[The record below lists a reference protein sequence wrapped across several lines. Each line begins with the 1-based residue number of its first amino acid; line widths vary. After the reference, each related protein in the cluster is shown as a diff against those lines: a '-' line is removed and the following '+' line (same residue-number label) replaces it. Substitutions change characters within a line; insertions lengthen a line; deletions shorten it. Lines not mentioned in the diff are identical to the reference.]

1 MIVYI
6 TLFAVSF
13 ASATL
18 LPMGSEALL
27 LYDISLGY
35 SVFWIWL
42 VATLGNTLGSVLNYM
57 IGYKGEKYLEYK
69 GYLKSNQIDRYK
81 DAFSLYGGW
90 LILLAW
96 MPVIGDPITLI
107 AGVFRYNFRYFLVLV
122 TISKGLR
129 YLFLVVLFYF
139 SK

>member
-6 TLFAVSF
+6 TLFVVSF

-35 SVFWIWL
+35 SLVWIWL
-42 VATLGNTLGSVLNYM
+42 VATLGNTLGSVVNY
-57 IGYKGEKYLEYK
+57 ILGYKGEEYLESKDYLQKETISKYK
-69 GYLKSNQIDRYK
+69 HYFQR
-81 DAFSLYGGW
+81 YGGW

-96 MPVIGDPITLI
+96 MPIIGDPITFI
-107 AGVFRYNFRYFLVLV
+107 AGVLKYRFRYFVLLV
-122 TISKGLR
+122 TISKGMR
-129 YLFLVVLFYF
+129 YLIWILV
-139 SK
+139 

>member
-18 LPMGSEALL
+18 LPMGSEVLL

-35 SVFWIWL
+35 SLVWIWL
-42 VATLGNTLGSVLNYM
+42 FATLGNTLGSVVNY
-57 IGYKGEKYLEYK
+57 ILGYKGEEYLESKDYLQKESISKYK
-69 GYLKSNQIDRYK
+69 HYFQR
-81 DAFSLYGGW
+81 YGGW

-96 MPVIGDPITLI
+96 MPIIGDPITFI
-107 AGVFRYNFRYFLVLV
+107 AGVLKYKFRYFVILV
-122 TISKGLR
+122 TISKGIR
-129 YLFLVVLFYF
+129 YMVVIWMY
-139 SK
+139 